1 MKTLYADSLIKMVD
15 EKLIESLRTGISGAQ
30 PKYEEPMK
38 SHTSLHMGGPADVLI
53 IPPDIKSLSQ
63 ALEIMRRLGSPSLPI
78 GGGTNLL
85 VRDGGIEGVV
95 VVMSGMKGLEIT
107 AEDTGGVDLR
117 VEAGLSLQQLVG
129 FSKKMGLSGLEGL
142 AGVPGTLGG
151 AVAGNAGAFGYEM
164 KDVIKDITLI
174 EDGWNMKII
183 RKEQIAFGYR
193 SAGLKMGD
201 VVVAADIRL
210 LRDSP
215 RAVAEKIEGF
225 LMEKKATQPIGQRTA
240 GCVFKNPPDEAAGRL
255 IEQAGLKG
263 VRVGD
268 IEVSPVHANFFVNR
282 GEGSAE
288 DFLRL
293 MDTVAK
299 KVKIDF
305 GIVLEPEIKIVGR

>member
-1 MKTLYADSLIKMVD
+1 MGSVIFDLKMVD

-30 PKYEEPMK
+30 PEYDEPMK
-38 SHTSLHMGGPADVLI
+38 HHTSLHLGGPADVFI

-63 ALEIMRRLGSPSLPI
+63 ALEIIRRLGLPSLQI
-78 GGGTNLL
+78 GSGTNLL

-95 VVMSGMKGLEIT
+95 VAMSGLNGLEIT
-107 AEDTGGVDLR
+107 AEDAGGVDLR

-174 EDGWNMKII
+174 EDGWDMKII
-183 RKEQIAFGYR
+183 RKERIAFGYR
-193 SAGLKMGD
+193 SAGLKKGD

-215 RAVAEKIEGF
+215 RAVAEKIDGF
-225 LMEKKATQPIGQRTA
+225 LMQKKAAQPIGQRTA

-255 IEQAGLKG
+255 MEQAGLKG
-263 VRVGD
+263 LRVGD

-293 MDTVAK
+293 MDKVAK
-299 KVKIDF
+299 KVKTDF
-305 GIVLEPEIKIVGR
+305 GIVLEPEIKIVGRE